1 MNSGSNGSG
10 CRLRQQDPPDFFV
23 SSPVPGDDT
32 VRRQQ
37 EEMMLTVT
45 DTVLEQFDKAIAN
58 AADVDADEKCLRIV
72 RSENAGG
79 LSLALQ
85 SPAPNDTT
93 YEYEG
98 RTVLAVP
105 ATYAEFCED
114 KTLDIDEE
122 GRLTL
127 A

>member
-1 MNSGSNGSG
+1 
-10 CRLRQQDPPDFFV
+10 
-23 SSPVPGDDT
+23 
-32 VRRQQ
+32 
-37 EEMMLTVT
+37 MLTVT

-58 AADVDADEKCLRIV
+58 ATDADADEKCLRIV
-72 RSENAGG
+72 RSETAGG

-85 SPAPNDTT
+85 SPAPSDTT

-105 ATYAEFCED
+105 SSYAEFCDD
-114 KTLDIDEE
+114 KTLDIDDQ

>member
-1 MNSGSNGSG
+1 
-10 CRLRQQDPPDFFV
+10 
-23 SSPVPGDDT
+23 
-32 VRRQQ
+32 
-37 EEMMLTVT
+37 MLTVT
-45 DTVLEQFDKAIAN
+45 DTVLEKFDKAIAN
-58 AADVDADEKCLRIV
+58 APDADTDEKCLRIV
-72 RSENAGG
+72 RNENAGG

-105 ATYAEFCED
+105 KTYAEFCAD
-114 KTLDIDEE
+114 KTLDIDDD

-127 A
+127 G

>member
-1 MNSGSNGSG
+1 LFEGN
-10 CRLRQQDPPDFFV
+10 
-23 SSPVPGDDT
+23 
-32 VRRQQ
+32 Q
-37 EEMMLTVT
+37 EGKMLTVT
-45 DTVLEQFDKAIAN
+45 ETVLEQFDKAIAN
-58 AADVDADEKCLRIV
+58 ASDAQSEERCLRIV
-72 RSENAGG
+72 RSEKSAG

>member
-1 MNSGSNGSG
+1 
-10 CRLRQQDPPDFFV
+10 
-23 SSPVPGDDT
+23 
-32 VRRQQ
+32 
-37 EEMMLTVT
+37 MLTVT
-45 DTVLEQFDKAIAN
+45 ETVLEQFDKAIAN
-58 AADVDADEKCLRIV
+58 AADADSEDKCLRIV

-85 SPAPNDTT
+85 PPAPNDTT

-105 ATYAEFCED
+105 ESYAEFCAD
-114 KTLDIDEE
+114 KTLDIDDD

>member
-1 MNSGSNGSG
+1 
-10 CRLRQQDPPDFFV
+10 
-23 SSPVPGDDT
+23 
-32 VRRQQ
+32 
-37 EEMMLTVT
+37 MLTVT
-45 DTVLEQFDKAIAN
+45 DTVLEQFDKAISN
-58 AADVDADEKCLRIV
+58 AADSNAEDKCLRIV
-72 RSENAGG
+72 RSEDAGG

-85 SPAPNDTT
+85 PPMPEDMT

-105 ATYAEFCED
+105 ESYAEFCAD

-127 A
+127 S

>member
-1 MNSGSNGSG
+1 
-10 CRLRQQDPPDFFV
+10 
-23 SSPVPGDDT
+23 
-32 VRRQQ
+32 
-37 EEMMLTVT
+37 MLTVT

-58 AADVDADEKCLRIV
+58 APDTDTEDKCLRIV
-72 RSENAGG
+72 RNETAGG

-85 SPAPNDTT
+85 SPSANDTT

-105 ATYAEFCED
+105 ATYAEFCAD
-114 KTLDIDEE
+114 KTLDIDDD

-127 A
+127 G

>member
-1 MNSGSNGSG
+1 
-10 CRLRQQDPPDFFV
+10 
-23 SSPVPGDDT
+23 
-32 VRRQQ
+32 
-37 EEMMLTVT
+37 MLTVT
-45 DTVLEQFDKAIAN
+45 ETVLEQFDKAISN
-58 AADVDADEKCLRIV
+58 ASEGNSEDKCLRIV
-72 RSENAGG
+72 RSEEAGG

-85 SPAPNDTT
+85 PPSPDDTT

-105 ATYAEFCED
+105 ETYAEFCDD

>member
-1 MNSGSNGSG
+1 
-10 CRLRQQDPPDFFV
+10 
-23 SSPVPGDDT
+23 
-32 VRRQQ
+32 
-37 EEMMLTVT
+37 MMLTVT
-45 DTVLEQFDKAIAN
+45 ETVLQQFDKAIAN
-58 AADVDADEKCLRIV
+58 ASDADTEEKCLRIV

-85 SPAPNDTT
+85 QPAPDDTT
-93 YEYEG
+93 FEYEG

-105 ATYAEFCED
+105 ETYAKFCDD
-114 KTLDIDEE
+114 KTLDLDEE

>member
-1 MNSGSNGSG
+1 
-10 CRLRQQDPPDFFV
+10 
-23 SSPVPGDDT
+23 
-32 VRRQQ
+32 
-37 EEMMLTVT
+37 MLTVT
-45 DTVLEQFDKAIAN
+45 DTVLEQFDKAISKAQ
-58 AADVDADEKCLRIV
+58 DADAEDKCLRIV
-72 RSENAGG
+72 RSENAAG

-85 SPAPNDTT
+85 PPAPGDTT

-105 ATYAEFCED
+105 ESYAEFCAD

>member
-1 MNSGSNGSG
+1 
-10 CRLRQQDPPDFFV
+10 
-23 SSPVPGDDT
+23 
-32 VRRQQ
+32 
-37 EEMMLTVT
+37 MMLTVT
-45 DTVLEQFDKAIAN
+45 ETVLEQFDKAIAHAAN
-58 AADVDADEKCLRIV
+58 ADSEEKCLRIV

-85 SPAPNDTT
+85 SPAPDDTT
-93 YEYEG
+93 FEYEG

-105 ATYAEFCED
+105 ETYAKFCED

>member
-1 MNSGSNGSG
+1 
-10 CRLRQQDPPDFFV
+10 
-23 SSPVPGDDT
+23 
-32 VRRQQ
+32 
-37 EEMMLTVT
+37 MLTVT
-45 DTVLEQFDKAIAN
+45 DAVLEQFDRAIAN
-58 AADVDADEKCLRIV
+58 ASDGDSEDKCLRIV

-85 SPAPNDTT
+85 PPSPNDTT

-105 ATYAEFCED
+105 ESYAEFCAD
-114 KTLDIDEE
+114 KTLDIDDD

>member
-1 MNSGSNGSG
+1 
-10 CRLRQQDPPDFFV
+10 
-23 SSPVPGDDT
+23 
-32 VRRQQ
+32 
-37 EEMMLTVT
+37 MLTVT

-58 AADVDADEKCLRIV
+58 ASDADTEDRCLRIV

-105 ATYAEFCED
+105 ETYAEFCED

>member
-1 MNSGSNGSG
+1 
-10 CRLRQQDPPDFFV
+10 
-23 SSPVPGDDT
+23 
-32 VRRQQ
+32 
-37 EEMMLTVT
+37 MLTVT
-45 DTVLEQFDKAIAN
+45 DTVLEQFDKAITHAS
-58 AADVDADEKCLRIV
+58 DGDTEDRCLRIV

-85 SPAPNDTT
+85 QPSPGDTT

-114 KTLDIDEE
+114 KTLDIDDD

>member
-1 MNSGSNGSG
+1 M
-10 CRLRQQDPPDFFV
+10 QE
-23 SSPVPGDDT
+23 
-32 VRRQQ
+32 

-45 DTVLEQFDKAIAN
+45 ETVLQQFDKAIAN
-58 AADVDADEKCLRIV
+58 ASDADNEEKCLRIV

-85 SPAPNDTT
+85 EPAPDDTT
-93 YEYEG
+93 FEYEG

-105 ATYAEFCED
+105 ESYAKFCDD

>member
-1 MNSGSNGSG
+1 
-10 CRLRQQDPPDFFV
+10 
-23 SSPVPGDDT
+23 
-32 VRRQQ
+32 
-37 EEMMLTVT
+37 MLNVT
-45 DTVLEQFDKAIAN
+45 ETVLEQFDKAISN
-58 AADVDADEKCLRIV
+58 AADANSEDKCLRIV
-72 RSENAGG
+72 RSEEAGG

-85 SPAPNDTT
+85 PPAPDDTT

-105 ATYAEFCED
+105 ESYAEFCAD

>member
-1 MNSGSNGSG
+1 
-10 CRLRQQDPPDFFV
+10 
-23 SSPVPGDDT
+23 
-32 VRRQQ
+32 
-37 EEMMLTVT
+37 MLTVT
-45 DTVLEQFDKAIAN
+45 ETVLKQFDKAIAN
-58 AADVDADEKCLRIV
+58 AAAADSEEKCLRIV

-85 SPAPNDTT
+85 PPAPDDTT
-93 YEYEG
+93 FEYEG

-105 ATYAEFCED
+105 ETYAKFCED
-114 KTLDIDEE
+114 KTLDIDEK

>member
-1 MNSGSNGSG
+1 
-10 CRLRQQDPPDFFV
+10 
-23 SSPVPGDDT
+23 
-32 VRRQQ
+32 
-37 EEMMLTVT
+37 MLTVT

-58 AADVDADEKCLRIV
+58 TSDSESEEKCLRIV

-85 SPAPNDTT
+85 QPAPNDTT
-93 YEYEG
+93 FEYDG
-98 RTVLAVP
+98 RTVRAVP
-105 ATYAEFCED
+105 ETYAKFCED

>member
-1 MNSGSNGSG
+1 M
-10 CRLRQQDPPDFFV
+10 LV
-23 SSPVPGDDT
+23 DD
-32 VRRQQ
+32 VIRRRK
-37 EEMMLTVT
+37 EVMMLTVT
-45 DTVLEQFDKAIAN
+45 NTVLEQFDKAIAN
-58 AADVDADEKCLRIV
+58 ASDTEDEDKCLRIV

-85 SPAPNDTT
+85 EPAPNDTT

-105 ATYAEFCED
+105 ATYTEFCED

-127 A
+127 S

>member
-1 MNSGSNGSG
+1 
-10 CRLRQQDPPDFFV
+10 
-23 SSPVPGDDT
+23 
-32 VRRQQ
+32 
-37 EEMMLTVT
+37 MLTVT
-45 DTVLEQFDKAIAN
+45 ETVLKQFDKAIAN
-58 AADVDADEKCLRIV
+58 VSDADSEEKCLRIV

-85 SPAPNDTT
+85 QPAPNDTT
-93 YEYEG
+93 FEYEG
-98 RTVLAVP
+98 RTVLALP
-105 ATYAEFCED
+105 ETYAEFCED

>member
-1 MNSGSNGSG
+1 
-10 CRLRQQDPPDFFV
+10 
-23 SSPVPGDDT
+23 
-32 VRRQQ
+32 
-37 EEMMLTVT
+37 MLTVT

-58 AADVDADEKCLRIV
+58 ANANASDADTADRCLRIV

-85 SPAPNDTT
+85 EPSPGDTT

-114 KTLDIDEE
+114 KTLDIDDD

>member
-1 MNSGSNGSG
+1 
-10 CRLRQQDPPDFFV
+10 
-23 SSPVPGDDT
+23 
-32 VRRQQ
+32 
-37 EEMMLTVT
+37 MLTVT
-45 DTVLEQFDKAIAN
+45 DTVLEQFNKAIAN
-58 AADVDADEKCLRIV
+58 AADADSEEKCLRIV

-85 SPAPNDTT
+85 EPAPNDTT
-93 YEYEG
+93 FEYEG

-105 ATYAEFCED
+105 ETYAKFCED
-114 KTLDIDEE
+114 KTLDIDED

>member
-1 MNSGSNGSG
+1 
-10 CRLRQQDPPDFFV
+10 
-23 SSPVPGDDT
+23 
-32 VRRQQ
+32 
-37 EEMMLTVT
+37 MLTVT
-45 DTVLEQFDKAIAN
+45 ETVLEQFDKAIAN
-58 AADVDADEKCLRIV
+58 AADADSEDKCLRIV

-85 SPAPNDTT
+85 PPAPDDTT

-105 ATYAEFCED
+105 ESYAEFCAD
-114 KTLDIDEE
+114 KTLDIDDD